1 MRYNYSDICLLFEK
15 AVKIAALNIK
25 NINNNLDLRFKSDL
39 SPVTRADI
47 ESNNAIIQ
55 TIKHLNVQFISEESN
70 LNYEEVL
77 KNKYY
82 ILIDPLDGTK
92 EYISGGKDYTI
103 NIALM
108 YKNEP
113 IIGVIY
119 APKLDELY
127 SAIKGKGLFLNKKLI
142 KLNPNRIKNR
152 VVVSKSHLHSKT
164 KEYLKNKN
172 FDKVIKMGSSLKLC
186 KLACGEFSSYP
197 RFSSSKEWDI
207 AAGNLILSEMGG
219 EIIDLSTGNK
229 MIYGKP
235 NLINGPFI
243 ASI

>member
-15 AVKIAALNIK
+15 AVKIGAENIK
-25 NINNNLDLRFKSDL
+25 NTNNNLDFRFKSDL

-47 ESNNAIIQ
+47 ESNKAIIQ
-55 TIKHLNVQFISEESN
+55 TIKHLNFEFISEESN
-70 LNYEEVL
+70 VNYIEVL

-92 EYISGGKDYTI
+92 EYISGSKEYTI

-127 SAIKGKGLFLNKKLI
+127 SVIKGKGLFLNGKSI
-142 KLNPNRIKNR
+142 KLNPNRIKNKA
-152 VVVSKSHLHSKT
+152 VVSKSHLHSET
-164 KEYLKNKN
+164 KEYLKSKN
-172 FDKVIKMGSSLKLC
+172 FDKVFKMGSSLKLC
-186 KLACGEFSSYP
+186 KLACGEFSCYP
-197 RFSSSKEWDI
+197 RFSPSKEWDI

-219 EIIDLSTGNK
+219 EIIDLSTGYK
-229 MIYGKP
+229 MKYGKP